1 LDVFQRSISKRKG
14 RKERRK
20 GGTPLQRKVSFCLR
34 GLCDTFAPFA
44 VKKRMKKLVL
54 LVLFMPLFA
63 NAQSNGAFGFRYD
76 QSPGVTVAGKTLRN
90 PWAGGLN
97 ATQYATMRLND
108 DTRDDLV
115 VFDRV
120 TQKLSTFVAVSNPAG
135 SGVVW
140 QYAPEYETAF
150 PPLYD
155 WMLMADYD
163 GDGRN
168 DLFIPGAG
176 SIRLFRNESQNGK
189 VTFRLVANPLMT
201 EGFSSRQI
209 LYAGN
214 TDLPAITDFDD
225 DGDIDILTF
234 DPTGDQ
240 ISYNQNM
247 SVERTGKRD
256 GLDFK
261 RTSGLCW
268 GGFQKNFCNDFSFGL
283 NCGGTLPSPGRVAA
297 PLADEK
303 PPLRGTNPNARPLHS
318 GNTLIIVD
326 TDGDGNKDLLFGF
339 VTCQN
344 LARIRGV
351 GPNGSNARFVGFDS
365 LFPAS
370 KPVLFP
376 AFPAVFWEDVDG
388 DGQRDLIASPNVSFN
403 ENNGFDFRA
412 SGWFYKNVGNNRKP
426 DFRFIQAD
434 FLQSDMLDLGENA
447 APALADLDGDG
458 DLDMLVG
465 FAGTPT
471 SSGYRAGLWQFENRG
486 TPQNPAFVLVT
497 TNYLDLAQTLN
508 LINVRPQ
515 FVDLDGNGNTDLVVT
530 GNKGDARNG
539 GVEIRALLNAAPKGA
554 AVRFDLSRA
563 VNWPIP
569 GNVSID
575 ERFNVVDVDRDGLPD
590 LLIGKNGG
598 TISYYRNAGSV
609 AAPVFQL
616 RNQQYGGLVPDIF
629 QTRARS
635 LAVADLNGDQKREL
649 VSASNNGQVRIYAM
663 PDQPDQPLVLI
674 DSLPALGLPGT
685 GLVAALADLDGDQLP
700 DLMLGTRGGGLRY
713 LKNTS
718 KKIVITAVDPEPIGP
733 WAFPNPTD
741 RYLTVRPPHSG
752 QVALISISGQVMLPA
767 QPVRVGVETLL
778 DVGQL
783 PDGTYLLR
791 LTATDRPALVQK
803 VVVWK

>member
-1 LDVFQRSISKRKG
+1 
-14 RKERRK
+14 
-20 GGTPLQRKVSFCLR
+20 
-34 GLCDTFAPFA
+34 
-44 VKKRMKKLVL
+44 MKKLVL
-54 LVLFMPLFA
+54 LFLFVPLLS

-76 QSPGVTVAGKTLRN
+76 QTPGVVVAGKTLRN

-108 DTRDDLV
+108 DDRDDLV

-120 TQKLSTFVAVSNPAG
+120 ARKLSTFVAVDDPAG
-135 SGVVW
+135 PGVVW
-140 QYAPEYETAF
+140 QYAPAYETAF

-176 SIRLFRNESQNGK
+176 SIRLFRNESQGGR
-189 VTFRLVANPLMT
+189 VAFRLVADPIMT
-201 EGFSSRQI
+201 EGFSGQQV

-214 TDLPAITDFDD
+214 SDLPAITDFDD
-225 DGDIDILTF
+225 DGDLDILTF

-240 ISYNQNM
+240 VSYNQNM

-283 NCGGTLPSPGRVAA
+283 NCGGTLPNPGRVAA
-297 PLADEK
+297 PVADVK
-303 PPLRGTNPNARPLHS
+303 PPLLDAWSAPTDANPGRARPLHS
-318 GNTLIIVD
+318 GNTLTVVD

-339 VTCQN
+339 VSCEN
-344 LARIRGV
+344 LARIRGA
-351 GPNGSNARFVGFDS
+351 GPNTSNARFTGFDS

-376 AFPAVFWEDVDG
+376 AFPAVFWADVDG

-403 ENNGFDFRA
+403 DNDAFDFRA

-434 FLQSDMLDLGENA
+434 FLQRDMLDLGENA
-447 APALADLDGDG
+447 TPAFADLDGDG

-465 FAGTPT
+465 FAGTTT
-471 SSGYRAGLWQFENRG
+471 SSGYRAGLWQFENQG
-486 TPQNPAFVLVT
+486 TPQNPTFTLIT
-497 TNYLDLAQTLN
+497 TNYLNLTQTLSLVN
-508 LINVRPQ
+508 IRPQ
-515 FVDLDGNGNTDLVVT
+515 FIDVDGNGSLDLVLT
-530 GNKGDARNG
+530 GNRGDVRNG
-539 GVEIRALLNAAPKGA
+539 GVQIRALLNAAPKGVA
-554 AVRFDLSRA
+554 ARYDLSQA
-563 VNWPIP
+563 VTWPVP
-569 GNVSID
+569 DNVAID
-575 ERFNVVDVDRDGLPD
+575 EQFNVVDVNRDGLPD
-590 LLIGKNGG
+590 LLIGNNGG
-598 TISYYRNAGSV
+598 TISYYQNTGS
-609 AAPVFQL
+609 ATAPAFQL
-616 RNQQYGGLVPDIF
+616 RNQRYGGLGAGIF
-629 QTRARS
+629 QNLTRSIAI
-635 LAVADLNGDQKREL
+635 ADLNGDQKPEL
-649 VSASNNGQVRIYAM
+649 VSASRDGQVRIYAM
-663 PDQPDQPLVLI
+663 PDQPDQPLVLL

-713 LKNTS
+713 LKNTA
-718 KKIVITAVDPEPIGP
+718 KKIVITALEPEPTGP

-741 RYLTVRPPHSG
+741 RYLTVRAPHTGQIELVSLSG
-752 QVALISISGQVMLPA
+752 QTMLTA
-767 QPVRVGVETLL
+767 QPVRAGTDTRL
-778 DVGQL
+778 DVGPFPQGL
-783 PDGTYLLR
+783 YLLR
-791 LTATDRPALVQK
+791 LTATGHPALVQK

>member
-1 LDVFQRSISKRKG
+1 
-14 RKERRK
+14 
-20 GGTPLQRKVSFCLR
+20 
-34 GLCDTFAPFA
+34 
-44 VKKRMKKLVL
+44 MKKLVL
-54 LVLFMPLFA
+54 LLLFIPLLA
-63 NAQSNGAFGFRYD
+63 KAQSNGAFGFRYD
-76 QSPGVTVAGKTLRN
+76 QSPGVVVAGKTLRN

-97 ATQYATMRLND
+97 ATQYATTRLND
-108 DTRDDLV
+108 DDRDDLV

-120 TQKLSTFVAVSNPAG
+120 TNKVSTFVAISNPAG
-135 SGVVW
+135 AGVVW

-168 DLFIPGAG
+168 DLFIPQAG
-176 SIRLFRNESQNGK
+176 SIRLFRNESQNGR
-189 VTFRLVANPLMT
+189 VSFRLVADPLMT
-201 EGFSSRQI
+201 EGFSNRPQV

-214 TDLPAITDFDD
+214 SDLPAITDFDD
-225 DGDIDILTF
+225 DGDLDILTF

-240 ISYNQNM
+240 VSYNQNM

-268 GGFQKNFCNDFSFGL
+268 GGFQKNYCNDFSFGL
-283 NCGGTLPSPGRVAA
+283 NCGGTLPNPGRVAA

-318 GNTLIIVD
+318 GNTLTIID

-344 LARIRGV
+344 LARIRGA
-351 GPNGSNARFVGFDS
+351 GPNSSNAHFVGFDS

-370 KPVLFP
+370 KPILFP

-388 DGQRDLIASPNVSFN
+388 DGQKDLIASPNVSFN
-403 ENNGFDFRA
+403 ENNVFDFRA
-412 SGWFYKNVGNNRKP
+412 SGWFYKNMGSNRKP
-426 DFRFIQAD
+426 DFRFVQAD

-447 APALADLDGDG
+447 TPALADLDGDG

-465 FAGTPT
+465 FAGVSTD
-471 SSGYRAGLWQFENRG
+471 SGYRAGLWQFENRG

-497 TNYLDLAQTLN
+497 TNYLNLAQTVN
-508 LINVRPQ
+508 LVNVRPQ
-515 FVDLDGNGNTDLVVT
+515 FVDLDGNGSTDLVLT
-530 GNKGDARNG
+530 GNRGDVRYGDVAVR
-539 GVEIRALLNAAPKGA
+539 VLLNMAPKGA
-554 AVRFDLSRA
+554 AARYDLSTA

-569 GNVSID
+569 ANVAID
-575 ERFNVVDVDRDGLPD
+575 ERFNVIDVDRDGLPD
-590 LLIGKNGG
+590 LLIGKNYGS
-598 TISYYRNAGSV
+598 ISYYQNTGSV
-609 AAPVFQL
+609 TAPVFQL
-616 RNQQYGGLVPDIF
+616 RNQQYGGLVDGSF
-629 QTRARS
+629 TNLARS
-635 LAVADLNGDQKREL
+635 LAVADLNGDRKREL
-649 VSASNNGQVRIYAM
+649 VSVSNEGQVRIYAM
-663 PDQPDQPLVLI
+663 PDQPDQPLVLL

-700 DLMLGTRGGGLRY
+700 DLMIGTRGGGLRY
-713 LKNTS
+713 LKNSS
-718 KKIVITAVDPEPIGP
+718 KKIVITAVEPEPTAL

-741 RYLTVRPPHSG
+741 RYLTIRPPHGG
-752 QVALISISGQVMLPA
+752 QVELVSLSGRTVLLA
-767 QPVRVGVETLL
+767 QPVQMGAETIL
-778 DVGQL
+778 DVSQL
-783 PDGTYLLR
+783 SGGTYLLR
-791 LTATDRPALVQK
+791 LTATNHPALVQK